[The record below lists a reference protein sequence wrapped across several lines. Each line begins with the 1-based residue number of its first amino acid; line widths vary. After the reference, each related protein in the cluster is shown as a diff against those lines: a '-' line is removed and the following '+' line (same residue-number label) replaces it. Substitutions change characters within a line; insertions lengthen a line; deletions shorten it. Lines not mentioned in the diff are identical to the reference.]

1 MARVTLEFVVDD
13 KGSVAV
19 RRAKGE
25 VAGLGDQM
33 DRTQRRGREFGG
45 GLDHVGT
52 RAVALQRHLVGLA
65 ATVGVGL
72 GFREAIRQSAAFES
86 SLARLQIESGE
97 TEETIA
103 GIGRQIRRMGVES
116 GEGMDQT
123 AAALRILR
131 RETGDT
137 EEALARLPLV
147 LNLADAAEQD
157 AASSAR
163 ALGAVLRGL
172 EGQIEGPTEA
182 GDLLAFV
189 AAKLGGEAIPAFSD
203 AIQGMGQPLQRL
215 GIGLRDVVPLM
226 IEMQRIGAEPRQL
239 RTLIGVLANDSE
251 KLQAVLGGSAD
262 FSDIFAT
269 IQRLAQA
276 PAEAL
281 TPILGPGANQ
291 VFANLAARLPVLRE
305 MQREFDGI
313 GGSVER
319 AAAIIDRTSAEKFDI
334 LKASVR
340 DLLVQFAGDSGLV
353 DALGN
358 FSEHLREVDDTGQTV
373 ARTIGEDI
381 AGAVDKLTNN
391 LTLLAGALALSA
403 GAFIGGR
410 AGGRLGAGLG
420 EGVAAAGPAA
430 LAAGAVTAQ
439 QVERFAASRAAMVAQ
454 AAAVRESAQAAGA
467 FVTEWGVVNTTVT
480 QSTAAQLAA
489 APAIRQSSAALV
501 AMTAESRSLSQII
514 GANAGR
520 AGGVLG
526 LGIVGLAAA
535 TGDWSNAIKDL
546 IALQLGGQLAAMNPI
561 LGATALAIYGVY
573 RAGEALGVNWGE
585 LIEDGKDLAT
595 EMLHVN
601 DAANAG
607 ADIMREY
614 NERMADLIM
623 NNQRLKVT
631 EDQAKIIQQ
640 RLAGRSEP
648 RWLMLITDEFFTGD
662 KLAGAANAVKPPLE
676 QGANESDRLAAGLAD
691 AASNAE
697 KLKDEARAA
706 LDIIRASADAQM
718 EILQARNRSAEN
730 AQRLQEQLGTVSPF
744 GAAEGDFSRRQ
755 AELEATRQTI
765 AAEMLKTTEAAD
777 QVRLAGQL
785 KATEI
790 ELGGLAKERALT
802 MQVITQQFADA
813 AREAELQRSSQS
825 DQLAAGG
832 ELRRVQLLAQMGRL
846 NPVEA
851 ITQEFQIQ
859 QQLRDSEAER
869 LETEIQRLMVE
880 DKSHA
885 GFERRLQMENQLAG
899 IQQQSTLA
907 AGEAD
912 LQVQAVRQQAMEN
925 LLGQSQQLAGN
936 IAQIVGLFDQDLGAA
951 LQRALGIFNL
961 LVSTAQSFAAVMR
974 TIQTIQAAGSIAG
987 IFGGAAGAGAGSSVS
1002 LAAGSFVQASGR
1014 GGFGGA
1020 SVKPVVNLT
1029 SPQPMVTVYV
1039 DGKRSALEAMQ
1050 SREGRDIMIKTNR
1063 EDRSRGERN

>member
-33 DRTQRRGREFGG
+33 DRTRARSRDFGTS
-45 GLDHVGT
+45 LDSAGT
-52 RAVALQRHLVGLA
+52 RAAALGRHLVGLA

-72 GFREAIRQSAAFES
+72 GFREAIRQSATFES

-103 GIGRQIRRMGVES
+103 GIGRTIRRMGVES

-147 LNLADAAEQD
+147 LDLADAAEQD

-172 EGQIEGPTEA
+172 EGQIRDPTEA
-182 GDLLAFV
+182 ADLLAFV
-189 AAKLGGEAIPAFSD
+189 AAKLGGEAIPGFSD

-226 IEMQRIGAEPRQL
+226 VEMQRIGAEPRQL

-291 VFANLAARLPVLRE
+291 VFANLAARLPVLRQ
-305 MQREFDGI
+305 MQEEFDGI
-313 GGSVER
+313 GGSAQR
-319 AAAIIDRTSAEKFDI
+319 ASDIIDRTPEEKFDI
-334 LKASVR
+334 LKEGVR
-340 DLLVQFAGDSGLV
+340 DLAVQFAGDSGLL
-353 DALGN
+353 DALT
-358 FSEHLREVDDTGQTV
+358 RTVDQLNAVDESGVSVAQTLGTAV
-373 ARTIGEDI
+373 
-381 AGAVDKLTNN
+381 AGAVIVVADAIRGWIMLLRDLN
-391 LTLLAGALALSA
+391 TLLGQTAEGLQSLLPASA
-403 GAFIGGR
+403 
-410 AGGRLGAGLG
+410 
-420 EGVAAAGPAA
+420 
-430 LAAGAVTAQ
+430 
-439 QVERFAASRAAMVAQ
+439 
-454 AAAVRESAQAAGA
+454 
-467 FVTEWGVVNTTVT
+467 
-480 QSTAAQLAA
+480 AAQLPDIRPAA
-489 APAIRQSSAALV
+489 SPP
-501 AMTAESRSLSQII
+501 RSLLPTGQ
-514 GANAGR
+514 
-520 AGGVLG
+520 VT
-526 LGIVGLAAA
+526 VGEM
-535 TGDWSNAIKDL
+535 TPISFDL
-546 IALQLGGQLAAMNPI
+546 EKLKAL
-561 LGATALAIYGVY
+561 
-573 RAGEALGVNWGE
+573 
-585 LIEDGKDLAT
+585 
-595 EMLHVN
+595 
-601 DAANAG
+601 
-607 ADIMREY
+607 
-614 NERMADLIM
+614 
-623 NNQRLKVT
+623 
-631 EDQAKIIQQ
+631 
-640 RLAGRSEP
+640 
-648 RWLMLITDEFFTGD
+648 
-662 KLAGAANAVKPPLE
+662 ANAVKPE
-676 QGANESDRLAAGLAD
+676 IDAVASSSDNVASAFGL

-730 AQRLQEQLGTVSPF
+730 AQRLQEQLGMVSPF
-744 GAAEGDFSRRQ
+744 GAADADFARRQ

-813 AREAELQRSSQS
+813 AREAANQRGSQS
-825 DQLAAGG
+825 DQMAAQGD
-832 ELRRVQLLAQMGRL
+832 LRRVQMLGQLGRL
-846 NPVEA
+846 NPVEV
-851 ITQEFQIQ
+851 IQQEFQIN
-859 QQLRDSEAER
+859 QQLRESEAAR
-869 LETEIQRLMVE
+869 LETEIQRLAVE
-880 DKSHA
+880 DQSLQ
-885 GFERRLQMENQLAG
+885 GFQRRLQLETQLAG
-899 IQQQSTLA
+899 IQQQDSLA

-912 LQVQAVRQQAMEN
+912 LQVQAAQQQAMEN

-974 TIQTIQAAGSIAG
+974 TIQTIQAAGSLAG

-1014 GGFGGA
+1014 GGFDGGA
-1020 SVKPVVNLT
+1020 AVKPTINVNV
-1029 SPQPMVTVYV
+1029 PQPTVTVYV

-1050 SREGRDIMIKTNR
+1050 SREGRDIMVKTNR
-1063 EDRSRGERN
+1063 EDRSRSGGQN